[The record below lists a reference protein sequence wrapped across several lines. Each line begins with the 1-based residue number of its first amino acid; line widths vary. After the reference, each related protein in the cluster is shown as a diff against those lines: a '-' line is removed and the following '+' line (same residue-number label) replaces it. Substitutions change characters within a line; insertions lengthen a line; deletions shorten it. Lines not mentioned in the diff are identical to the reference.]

1 MAATLHYNVS
11 GEFATELLQPG
22 EGINN
27 CTIGFSN
34 VHATLPCFI
43 DLYIKKVNLG
53 TFYIIKNIKL
63 PAGASLDVSD
73 IGFDNRSTGFGLF
86 VKLTKSASETPIVDI
101 IIR

>member
-11 GEFATELLQPG
+11 GEFATELVQAG
-22 EGINN
+22 EGVNIGSIN
-27 CTIGFSN
+27 FSN

-63 PAGASLDVSD
+63 PAGTSLNVSG
-73 IGFDNRSTGFGLF
+73 IGFDNRPTGFGLF
-86 VKLTKSASETPIVDI
+86 VKLTKSASETPIVDVI
-101 IIR
+101 IK